1 LEAVIVAGCD
11 DEGWCGERADESK
24 ARQETQPASRLKAGK
39 KHANHAKPRYAD
51 NNSTRRVFLH
61 HNHILDPST
70 MPPPPQPPQKNSL
83 TSFLRRAPVAP
94 GPSSEL
100 TSDPFVPLPPSSSI
114 RSAAPRVLAV
124 EIPISILRPIAFR
137 VFTKKHNLTLKS
149 DALALLCQFVGRK
162 CGAEWRDTGAGEK
175 LLDEVARRW
184 KRTEAAGKILVDG
197 GEALKTVLK
206 SLDVP
211 SAASSPA
218 LSRSNSNLA
227 AMELGADIPSSMLMG
242 GGTGGDVEMSMA
254 DEERDEI
261 EDKVDPREFLKIV
274 DAFEMPKTVYNPG
287 KKMFERYITHS
298 SSP

>member
-1 LEAVIVAGCD
+1 MMKGGA
-11 DEGWCGERADESK
+11 GERADESK
-24 ARQETQPASRLKAGK
+24 ARQETQPASRLKA
-39 KHANHAKPRYAD
+39 AKPRYAD

-83 TSFLRRAPVAP
+83 TTFLRRAPVAP

-114 RSAAPRVLAV
+114 RPAAPRVLAV

-162 CGAEWRDTGAGEK
+162 CGAEWRD
-175 LLDEVARRW
+175 
-184 KRTEAAGKILVDG
+184 TEAAGKILVDG